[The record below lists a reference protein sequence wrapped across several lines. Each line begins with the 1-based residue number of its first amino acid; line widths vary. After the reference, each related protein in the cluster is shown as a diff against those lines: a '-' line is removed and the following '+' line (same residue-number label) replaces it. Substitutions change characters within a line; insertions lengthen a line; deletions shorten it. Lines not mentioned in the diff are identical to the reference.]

1 MTPRQSLKLQIYSSG
16 SLPAPVLPGKLA
28 CSPMLDLLATA
39 DNDNSFFIRRAN
51 AEQVSKPAQIPGAE
65 ILAVRWKPDG
75 QYVAVAWS
83 DGVVRLTGIESTK
96 ALHQISPRESPQA
109 KVEYLGW
116 TRNWTGKAHTRLAK
130 SARSAALADLVPG
143 VLDGVAP
150 DERSDM
156 LDLPR
161 EVTFLDVETSLPKL
175 SPLPVSGG
183 TGEDTFVFSS
193 RTSLEFV
200 FKAFKAEEADQVDI
214 MIAGMV
220 DGSMRLTIYDTFDV
234 GLFRYALP
242 SSTHDANG
250 PRPLRLVC
258 HGSHPAVSS
267 HFLLLRAGDDTP
279 EMLYLVPMDLRFVCS
294 SHINLSLLASKV
306 TILQKILRYIHQ
318 TQVHMAAEWAS
329 ARDLPARFLR
339 NVSEDLAQSKE
350 GPKSVIQALYHTV
363 LTGHA
368 HPITKD
374 WLVDSVA
381 ERGHKRWDKA
391 VTSGLGNI
399 RALIHENMLPALDRC
414 AIILSR
420 LLGLARFHDGSR
432 SDVGLSAAKI
442 SRLLE
447 IISCLI
453 LACHKVLVHVM
464 NELELFGMFSS
475 WLRFQIDRLASSASS
490 AADDLTEREATMDN
504 GKVLEYISRFLTQ
517 SPAAMFFGPLDP
529 EAFREDEALADGG
542 PPPLLDAVEA
552 QIRLAEN
559 GEPHMQALPR
569 IDFLVWYL
577 KGKAQGVFDDIAEA
591 ERRSVRFG
599 SPTALAVGGPV
610 SKQEISVCSLPKDD
624 GVDAQTYT
632 VLSRRDQEGALYI
645 FRTKITMLDGM
656 STEITTDACALA
668 LTEGKLVDFKFL
680 NEDALIVLW
689 QPEEKGA
696 SPFMFRLSLESQ
708 KARFSGYTDGTPPTA
723 HEVSVGDLMAGS
735 PRMDVSGGGGAA
747 SGRGAFR
754 PVWME
759 VKRPSSGR
767 GRMPSRVCLL
777 GSDKVTYKVFAVPDD
792 LEGRADAA

>member
-1 MTPRQSLKLQIYSSG
+1 MAPRQALKLQLYSSG
-16 SLPAPVLPGKLA
+16 SLPVPVLPGNLA
-28 CSPMLDLLATA
+28 CSPVLDLVATA

-51 AEQVSKPAQIPGAE
+51 GEQVSKPAQIPGAE
-65 ILAVRWKPDG
+65 ILAIRWKPDG

-109 KVEYLGW
+109 RIEYLGW
-116 TRNWTGKAHTRLAK
+116 TRNWTGTAHSRLAK
-130 SARSAALADLVPG
+130 SAQSTALADLILG
-143 VLDGVAP
+143 ALDGVAP
-150 DERSDM
+150 DERSDI

-161 EVTFLDVETSLPKL
+161 EITFLDVETSLPKL

-200 FKAFKAEEADQVDI
+200 FKAFKPEEADQVDV

-234 GLFRYALP
+234 GLFRYTLP
-242 SSTHDANG
+242 SSTPGANE

-267 HFLLLRAGDDTP
+267 HFLLLRTSDDTP
-279 EMLYLVPMDLRFVCS
+279 EMLYLVPMDLHFVYS
-294 SHINLSLLASKV
+294 SPINLSLLASKV

-318 TQVHMAAEWAS
+318 TQVHMASEWTS

-339 NVSEDLAQSKE
+339 NVSEDLAQSTE
-350 GPKSVIQALYHTV
+350 GPTSVMQALYHTV

-368 HPITKD
+368 HPLTKD

-391 VTSGLGNI
+391 VKSGLGNI

-447 IISCLI
+447 IISCLT

-490 AADDLTEREATMDN
+490 AADELSEREATMDN
-504 GKVLEYISRFLTQ
+504 GKVLEYISRFLMQ
-517 SPAAMFFGPLDP
+517 SPAAMFFGPSDP
-529 EAFREDEALADGG
+529 EAFREGEALADGG
-542 PPPLLDAVEA
+542 LPLLDTVEA

-559 GEPHMQALPR
+559 DEAHMRALPR
-569 IDFLVWYL
+569 IDFLVQYL

-610 SKQEISVCSLPKDD
+610 SKQEMSVCSLPKGG

-632 VLSRRDQEGALYI
+632 VLSRRDQEGGLYV
-645 FRTKITMLDGM
+645 FRTKTTMLDGI
-656 STEITTDACALA
+656 STDIATDVCALA
-668 LTEGKLVDFKFL
+668 LTGGKLVDFKFL
-680 NEDALIVLW
+680 NDDALIVLW

-696 SPFMFRLSLESQ
+696 PPFMFRLSLESQ
-708 KARFSGYTDGTPPTA
+708 SARFSAYTDGTPPEA
-723 HEVSVGDLMAGS
+723 HELGVGDLMAGS
-735 PRMDVSGGGGAA
+735 PRMDVSGGAA

-759 VKRPSSGR
+759 VKRPSNGR
-767 GRMPSRVCLL
+767 GRMPARVCLL
-777 GSDKVTYKVFAVPDD
+777 GSDKVTYKVFAIPDD

>member
-1 MTPRQSLKLQIYSSG
+1 MAPRQTLKLQLYSSG
-16 SLPAPVLPGKLA
+16 SLPVPVLPGKLA
-28 CSPMLDLLATA
+28 CSPVLDLLATA

-51 AEQVSKPAQIPGAE
+51 GEQVSKPAQIPGAE
-65 ILAVRWKPDG
+65 ILAIRWKPDG

-109 KVEYLGW
+109 RVEYLGW
-116 TRNWTGKAHTRLAK
+116 TRNWTGKAYIRLAK
-130 SARSAALADLVPG
+130 SAQPMPLADLIPG
-143 VLDGVAP
+143 ALDGVAP
-150 DERSDM
+150 DERSDI

-161 EVTFLDVETSLPKL
+161 EITFLDVETSLPKL

-200 FKAFKAEEADQVDI
+200 FKAFKPEEADQVDI
-214 MIAGMV
+214 MITGMV

-234 GLFRYALP
+234 GLFRYNLP
-242 SSTHDANG
+242 PSTHGTND

-267 HFLLLRAGDDTP
+267 HFLLLRTSDDTP
-279 EMLYLVPMDLRFVCS
+279 GMLYLVPMDLRFVYS
-294 SHINLSLLASKV
+294 SPINLSLLASKV

-318 TQVHMAAEWAS
+318 TQVHMASEWTS
-329 ARDLPARFLR
+329 ARDLPAKFLR
-339 NVSEDLAQSKE
+339 NVSEDLTQSTE
-350 GPKSVIQALYHTV
+350 GPKSVMQALYHTV

-368 HPITKD
+368 HPVTKD

-420 LLGLARFHDGSR
+420 LLGLARFHAGGR
-432 SDVGLSAAKI
+432 SDVGLSTAKI

-447 IISCLI
+447 IISCLT
-453 LACHKVLVHVM
+453 LVCHKVLVHVM
-464 NELELFGMFSS
+464 DELELFTMFSS
-475 WLRFQIDRLASSASS
+475 WLRFQIDRLASSASP
-490 AADDLTEREATMDN
+490 AADELSEREATMEN
-504 GKVLEYISRFLTQ
+504 GKVLEYISHFLTQ
-517 SPAAMFFGPLDP
+517 SPAAMFFGPSDP
-529 EAFREDEALADGG
+529 ESFREDGALADGG
-542 PPPLLDAVEA
+542 LPLLDTVEA

-559 GEPHMQALPR
+559 DEAHMRALPR
-569 IDFLVWYL
+569 VDFLVQYL
-577 KGKAQGVFDDIAEA
+577 RGKAQGVFDDIAEA

-610 SKQEISVCSLPKDD
+610 SKQEMSVCSLPKGD

-645 FRTKITMLDGM
+645 FRTKTTMFDGM
-656 STEITTDACALA
+656 STDITTDVCALA
-668 LTEGKLVDFKFL
+668 LTGGKLVDFKFL
-680 NEDALIVLW
+680 NDDALMVLW

-696 SPFMFRLSLESQ
+696 SPFMFRLPIESQ
-708 KARFSGYTDGTPPTA
+708 RARFSAYAGDTPPTA
-723 HEVSVGDLMAGS
+723 HELSVGDLMAGS
-735 PRMDVSGGGGAA
+735 PRIDVSGGTAG
-747 SGRGAFR
+747 GRGAFR

-759 VKRPSSGR
+759 IKRPGNGR
-767 GRMPSRVCLL
+767 GRMPARVCLL
-777 GSDKVTYKVFAVPDD
+777 GSDKVTYKVFAIPDD

>member
-28 CSPMLDLLATA
+28 CSPVLDLLATA

-65 ILAVRWKPDG
+65 ILAIRWKPD
-75 QYVAVAWS
+75 
-83 DGVVRLTGIESTK
+83 
-96 ALHQISPRESPQA
+96 
-109 KVEYLGW
+109 
-116 TRNWTGKAHTRLAK
+116 
-130 SARSAALADLVPG
+130 DLVPG

-294 SHINLSLLASKV
+294 SHINLPLLASKV